1 MHTDSKIILA
11 LSGYSAPRAA
21 LVELET
27 ETNILICSM
36 DGTGEGTGP
45 GGNEKIE
52 DGGSF
57 VLG

>member
-1 MHTDSKIILA
+1 MYTDSKIILA

-36 DGTGEGTGP
+36 DGTGEGTGS
-45 GGNEKIE
+45 GNEKIE

>member
-1 MHTDSKIILA
+1 MYTDSKIILA

-27 ETNILICSM
+27 EANILICSM
-36 DGTGEGTGP
+36 DGTGEGTS
-45 GGNEKIE
+45 GNEKIE